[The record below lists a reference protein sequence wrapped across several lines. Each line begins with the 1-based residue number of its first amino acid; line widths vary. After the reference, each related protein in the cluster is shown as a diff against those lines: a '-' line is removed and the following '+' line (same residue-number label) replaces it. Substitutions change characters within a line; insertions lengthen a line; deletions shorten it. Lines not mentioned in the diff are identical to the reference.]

1 MWQNALCKIKNNT
14 DPKCTDVHPWRTLSR
29 CDHFM
34 KPQYDKRIGREV
46 RLVSFLAL
54 SLLHRISV
62 RGKLVVDEVWG
73 EWNCIYVVRD
83 ESFSPLFKQREIS
96 ANEEEACTLA
106 RLFNLTE
113 FLIKLLFV
121 LHPSHTFL
129 HLTQSTS
136 RRHTRLPKNNS
147 ALHSFLI
154 WQLQPI

>member
-1 MWQNALCKIKNNT
+1 
-14 DPKCTDVHPWRTLSR
+14 
-29 CDHFM
+29 M
-34 KPQYDKRIGREV
+34 KPQYDKRIGMEV

-73 EWNCIYVVRD
+73 EWNCICVVRD

-121 LHPSHTFL
+121 LHPLPHL

-136 RRHTRLPKNNS
+136 RRHTRLPKNYS

-154 WQLQPI
+154 W

>member
-1 MWQNALCKIKNNT
+1 
-14 DPKCTDVHPWRTLSR
+14 
-29 CDHFM
+29 M
-34 KPQYDKRIGREV
+34 KPQYDKRIGIEV

-83 ESFSPLFKQREIS
+83 ESFSLLFKQREIS

-121 LHPSHTFL
+121 LHPSHTFTSL
-129 HLTQSTS
+129 S
-136 RRHTRLPKNNS
+136 RRHGVTLDCLRTI
-147 ALHSFLI
+147 LHCILS
-154 WQLQPI
+154 